1 MNIVW
6 KRPDGGVSVTHM
18 TPDSLAAM
26 ERGAAL
32 APLAAQREQVE
43 SNRAAAVIEMN
54 RLTGL
59 IPKDEEPIAEIA
71 QAMNDVAQTIA
82 LADSDLAKIA
92 DHDFIVQ
99 NIGLSLAAHAA
110 IIQAR
115 AQADW
120 DKALALDPAAQ
131 KPEVLDWVVVA
142 ESIELPAT
150 RDWRGAW
157 SWTTDDPSIDICPVR
172 AAEVTKQRLRRERS
186 PLMAELDVAYFRA
199 LEAGDTSAVVAEKD
213 RLRNITALV
222 DAVPVGDLD
231 ALAAISCT

>member
-71 QAMNDVAQTIA
+71 QAMKDAAQTIA
-82 LADSDLAKIA
+82 LADADLAKIS

-99 NIGLSLAAHAA
+99 NIGLSMADHAA

-115 AQADW
+115 AQSDW
-120 DKALALDPAAQ
+120 DKALSLDPAAQ

-157 SWTTDDPSIDICPVR
+157 TWTTDDPTIDICPVM
-172 AAEVTKQRLRRERS
+172 AAEVTKQRLRRERA
-186 PLMAELDVAYFRA
+186 PLMAELDVAYIRA
-199 LEAGDTSAVVAEKD
+199 LEAGDTSAVVAEKE

-222 DAVPVGDLD
+222 DAVQVGDLT